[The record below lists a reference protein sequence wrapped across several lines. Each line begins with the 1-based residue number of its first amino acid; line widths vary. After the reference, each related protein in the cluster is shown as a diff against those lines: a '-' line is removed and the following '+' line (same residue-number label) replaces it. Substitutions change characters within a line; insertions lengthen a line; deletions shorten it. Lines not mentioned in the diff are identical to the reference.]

1 MKFTTKFG
9 LGEIVIRESHKNG
22 QMVQE
27 RMMEV
32 IGIVIQPTNTTEGAA
47 YFAEYLCEDTTNGHR
62 QIYAEAML
70 VGDPDF
76 NQDTG
81 KYEAEILDTN
91 RSSNK

>member
-32 IGIVIQPTNTTEGAA
+32 VGIIIQPTDTAEGPT
-47 YFAEYLCEDTTNGHR
+47 YIAEYLCEDTTNGHR
-62 QIYAEAML
+62 QIYTEAML

-81 KYEAEILDTN
+81 SYDAEILNTN
-91 RSSNK
+91 RVAE